1 MPAKKKP
8 AARKPAARRSAV
20 RRRFHLPTLEQRQ
33 LDLIGLGLVG
43 LALFF
48 AFLVYF
54 GWDGGRAGS
63 RGGRGPALAARRRAL
78 PRAGRAGRGGAILML
93 RPVLPAVRP
102 FRSGA
107 ICVFVAATLG
117 LAAGTIGPGGARPDW
132 WDPTWVKTRGGM
144 VGEGFAWVV
153 TTFTGTIGAHI
164 LTIFLFI
171 AGVLLLTGAS
181 IAGVIKATTDS
192 VSSTTREIRGAASKR
207 RPARASD
214 DLETLERS
222 PRVRVERPEVFGET
236 PEFETPKPKRAAKKK
251 PAKEDEEQFWSG
263 DERFPDLY
271 GGEPAPEPEPVV
283 ESPSPSTS
291 RSSSGSPRTRSR
303 TRRASRAGRPSRS
316 SPSSSRRRAATAAR
330 SPTRPTSS
338 GSSRTPP
345 SSRARPRRPRGPTP
359 PARRR
364 SPRS

>member
-1 MPAKKKP
+1 
-8 AARKPAARRSAV
+8 
-20 RRRFHLPTLEQRQ
+20 
-33 LDLIGLGLVG
+33 
-43 LALFF
+43 
-48 AFLVYF
+48 
-54 GWDGGRAGS
+54 
-63 RGGRGPALAARRRAL
+63 
-78 PRAGRAGRGGAILML
+78 
-93 RPVLPAVRP
+93 
-102 FRSGA
+102 
-107 ICVFVAATLG
+107 
-117 LAAGTIGPGGARPDW
+117 
-132 WDPTWVKTRGGM
+132 M

-153 TTFTGTIGAHI
+153 TTFAGTIGAHI
-164 LTIFLFI
+164 LTVFLFI
-171 AGVLLLTGAS
+171 AGRAAADRRVGRGRDQGHDGLGLLDHAR
-181 IAGVIKATTDS
+181 AA
-192 VSSTTREIRGAASKR
+192 RRGAEAA
-207 RPARASD
+207 PARASD

-251 PAKEDEEQFWSG
+251 PAEGRGRELLVGRRALPGPLRRRARS
-263 DERFPDLY
+263 R
-271 GGEPAPEPEPVV
+271 AEPEPVV
-283 ESPSPSTS
+283 EDPSPSMS

-345 SSRARPRRPRGPTP
+345 SSRARPRRPRGRTR